1 MRIHVLERQQRIER
15 PLAEVFPFYA
25 DAGNLER
32 ITPPWLGFEVTTPRP
47 IEMGVGALIEYKLRL
62 HGVPVRWR
70 TRIEAWEPPHRFVDV
85 QLSGPYA
92 LWHHTHWFRADGAGA
107 TVLGDRVRYAIP
119 FGATS
124 SGSSTTA
131 ATRWRSCSAGRAT
144 PPRTVPARRPSRPVP
159 SSASGLLSRCRG
171 RRAGGAARPARC
183 SRSACRSGRRP
194 RGR

>member
-25 DAGNLER
+25 DAANLER
-32 ITPPWLGFEVTTPRP
+32 ITPPWLGFEVATPRP
-47 IEMGVGALIEYKLRL
+47 IAMEVSALIEYRLRL

-70 TRIEAWEPPHRFVDV
+70 TRIEAWEPPHRFVDA

-92 LWHHTHWFRADGAGA
+92 LWHHTHWFRPDGEGA
-107 TVLGDRVRYAIP
+107 TVLGDRVRYALP
-119 FGATS
+119 LGLAGGPRGRSSSSATW

-131 ATRWRSCSAGRAT
+131 ATRWRRSWAK
-144 PPRTVPARRPSRPVP
+144 RPVP
-159 SSASGLLSRCRG
+159 NRASRGLSPRAAVRG
-171 RRAGGAARPARC
+171 DGCARPGRC
-183 SRSACRSGRRP
+183 SRSTCRSGRRR